1 SIAKRRSHLNAALCV
16 SHKKE
21 SSMKKPT
28 IESSQED
35 LIAFVRD
42 WIDLC
47 ASGEAE
53 YAFSFLD
60 EPLDNSRSK
69 WSLEDFEMVR
79 FDHFG
84 DNQLPVITSPLTVTG
99 VLRNDIFEYDN
110 GSGWGVEYDLPL
122 NGVVSDFTLL
132 FDFLKH
138 GEDLKVILDDC
149 HVM

>member
-1 SIAKRRSHLNAALCV
+1 MIL
-16 SHKKE
+16 
-21 SSMKKPT
+21 
-28 IESSQED
+28 
-35 LIAFVRD
+35 
-42 WIDLC
+42 
-47 ASGEAE
+47 
-53 YAFSFLD
+53 
-60 EPLDNSRSK
+60 K
-69 WSLEDFEMVR
+69 WSGLTI
-79 FDHFG
+79 FG

-99 VLRNDIFEYDN
+99 VLRSDIFEYDN

>member
-1 SIAKRRSHLNAALCV
+1 
-16 SHKKE
+16 KE

-28 IESSQED
+28 IESSQEE

-138 GEDLKVILDDC
+138 GEDLRVILDDC

>member
-1 SIAKRRSHLNAALCV
+1 
-16 SHKKE
+16 
-21 SSMKKPT
+21 
-28 IESSQED
+28 
-35 LIAFVRD
+35 
-42 WIDLC
+42 IDLC

>member
-1 SIAKRRSHLNAALCV
+1 
-16 SHKKE
+16 
-21 SSMKKPT
+21 MKKPT
-28 IESSQED
+28 IESSQEE

-99 VLRNDIFEYDN
+99 VSETTSSSTTTALGGELSMICR
-110 GSGWGVEYDLPL
+110 LM
-122 NGVVSDFTLL
+122 VSL
-132 FDFLKH
+132 
-138 GEDLKVILDDC
+138 VISRC
-149 HVM
+149 FSTS

>member
-1 SIAKRRSHLNAALCV
+1 MTKHLSAIHNAWHFWFAPSFVFKAQCGSRCVLRCSRLNAALCV

-28 IESSQED
+28 IESSQEE

-60 EPLDNSRSK
+60 EPL
-69 WSLEDFEMVR
+69 L
-79 FDHFG
+79 
-84 DNQLPVITSPLTVTG
+84 
-99 VLRNDIFEYDN
+99 
-110 GSGWGVEYDLPL
+110 
-122 NGVVSDFTLL
+122 
-132 FDFLKH
+132 
-138 GEDLKVILDDC
+138 
-149 HVM
+149 